1 MGEEDVERIAKWPH
15 TAVASDGGVREFDLG
30 VPHPRSYGTNARV
43 LARHVRERGW
53 LTLEDA
59 VRRMT
64 SLPARTFGFQ
74 DRGMIR
80 EGMAA
85 DVVVF
90 DPAKVEDRATYQ
102 DPHQFSAGFDYVVVN
117 GRIAVQ
123 GGQLM
128 EVRAGQIVRGAGAV
142 AAQ

>member
-1 MGEEDVERIAKWPH
+1 
-15 TAVASDGGVREFDLG
+15 
-30 VPHPRSYGTNARV
+30 
-43 LARHVRERGW
+43 
-53 LTLEDA
+53 
-59 VRRMT
+59 
-64 SLPARTFGFQ
+64 
-74 DRGMIR
+74 
-80 EGMAA
+80 MAA